1 MGLWKQFFDAFEKE
15 YRLLNGEHPVDK
27 YECKRREERRRA
39 RELEWQRNH
48 VYLCLPKW
56 WEKKYKNRP
65 DELRSAVFKLK
76 DVDLKDYKGPDF
88 SESSKSSSLVTY
100 TPGYCAHPVD
110 GGRRCLAH
118 SYPTIKRNYDQEDA
132 EAHERYVDSVCS
144 AARVGRILRMVEDAR
159 FEAKRHH

>member
-1 MGLWKQFFDAFEKE
+1 MGFWKQFFDAFEKE
-15 YRLLNGEHPVDK
+15 YRLNGEHPVDK

-76 DVDLKDYKGPDF
+76 EASCIAVGDF
-88 SESSKSSSLVTY
+88 YPQFGEK
-100 TPGYCAHPVD
+100 
-110 GGRRCLAH
+110 RCERGAR
-118 SYPTIKRNYDQEDA
+118 SA
-132 EAHERYVDSVCS
+132 ECLQR
-144 AARVGRILRMVEDAR
+144 AA
-159 FEAKRHH
+159 